1 MADTNKI
8 TLLKYD
14 TAESTYLKK
23 ADLTKYGEGL
33 SLTSSTNTLSVDW
46 SKVASK
52 SNVDS
57 MQSTLGSLNTQVGVN
72 KSDIQTL
79 KGKVTALTTTVEENI
94 VPLLH
99 IEPNGDNY
107 LGSDGFSFSD
117 STPLDSGTY
126 SYVIAIV
133 GEQAVTE
140 GIEGF
145 SKFVM
150 TMYKETSTTY
160 VGYSPTIL
168 ANGKDPYKIKFTA
181 TVGQKKLA
189 IETEFDTPT
198 VFVDG
203 LDATS
208 SIATRAVFTSDTLLQ
223 TMATSVNDIVTLVEG
238 AQYSTSY
245 DNTATICRMHL
256 TKYERELG
264 GAANYAIYSGTV
276 TGDDGILFLTL
287 YLKCRNDSTLSNS
300 LKIAKLSFH

>member
-14 TAESTYLKK
+14 TAEATYAKK
-23 ADLTKYGEGL
+23 SVETTVNSL
-33 SLTSSTNTLSVDW
+33 S
-46 SKVASK
+46 
-52 SNVDS
+52 
-57 MQSTLGSLNTQVGVN
+57 TQVSTN

-79 KGKVTALTTTVEENI
+79 NGKVTALTTTVNENI
-94 VPLLH
+94 VPILR
-99 IEPNGDNY
+99 IEPDDANY
-107 LGSDGFSFSD
+107 LTSGFSFSD
-117 STPLDSGTY
+117 DTPLDVNTY
-126 SYVIAIV
+126 SYVIAMV
-133 GEQAVTE
+133 GEEAITQ
-140 GIEGF
+140 GF
-145 SKFVM
+145 SAFDKFTM
-150 TMYKETSTTY
+150 TMYRGETANTY

-168 ANGKDPYKIKFTA
+168 TNGKDPYRIKFIA
-181 TVGQKKLA
+181 IVGQKKLA

-203 LDATS
+203 LATS
-208 SIATRAVFTSDTLLQ
+208 SSVATRAVFVSDTLLQ

-256 TKYERELG
+256 TKYERDLN
-264 GAANYAIYSGTV
+264 AQTNYAIYSGTV

-287 YLKCRNDSTLSNS
+287 YLKCRNDDTLSNS